1 MAYIEFNRT
10 KLRTNYNF
18 LNQLF
23 QERNIEW
30 AIVAK
35 LLCGNKKLLQEVAN
49 LGIKEVCDSRI
60 SNLRVIK
67 SLNSEIDTVYIKP
80 PAKDAIPD
88 VVRFADASFNTEL
101 ATIKW
106 LSEEAK
112 RQKKMHKVIIM
123 IELGDLREGVMGE
136 ELLNFYKDVFELP
149 NIKVTGIGTNLNCL
163 SGVYPSEDKLIQL
176 GLYKQLIEISFKRE
190 IPWVTGGTSVVIPLL
205 FREQVPRGIN
215 HFRVGETLFFGKD
228 LTSDAP
234 IEGMEEDV
242 IKLFAQIIEIHEKPK
257 VPVGFMGEN
266 PSGESIDINENDYG
280 KSSYRAIIDVGVLD
294 VSNPEFLTSEDPNIE
309 VIGASSDML
318 VIDLGATDRDY
329 HVGDMLSFKLGYM
342 GALRL
347 FNSDY
352 IEKRIVG

>member
-10 KLRTNYNF
+10 KLRKNYIH
-18 LNQLF
+18 LNNLF
-23 QERNIEW
+23 KSRNIEW

-35 LLCGNKKLLQEVAN
+35 LLCGHEKLLQEVAN
-49 LGIKEVCDSRI
+49 LGIKEICDSRI

-67 SLNSEIDTVYIKP
+67 SLNTDIDTVYIKP

-88 VVRFADASFNTEL
+88 VVRYADASFNTEL

-112 RQKKMHKVIIM
+112 RQNKLHKVIIM

-136 ELLNFYKDVFELP
+136 ELLNFYKEVFELP

-205 FREQVPRGIN
+205 YKEQVPKGIN

-228 LTSDAP
+228 LTSDEP

-257 VPVGFMGEN
+257 VPTGFMGEN
-266 PSGESIDINENDYG
+266 PSGETMDIDEDDYG

-294 VSNPEFLTSEDPNIE
+294 VANPDFLVSEDPNIK

-318 VIDLGATDRDY
+318 VIDLGKTDRNY
-329 HVGDMLSFKLGYM
+329 NVGDMLTFKLGYM

-352 IEKRIVG
+352 IEKRIVD